1 VLFLPFIG
9 YSNYRVYTQL
19 GVNMYSLLILVTAV
33 STAGLA
39 GGRRLVRSI
48 EGPTVDPGVFVI
60 THIRS
65 CRNGAG
71 YCILGIDC
79 TVDTDFVKDDSGGDC
94 NSLGTAFSPQAKF
107 VCCKVNPANFEV
119 PATQNLDAV
128 VLEQNS
134 VAPSTTTTTTTTT
147 PTPTTSIVTE
157 IVTEIQ
163 TQTELFTK
171 VEAMT
176 EVYTE
181 IVTELVTQ
189 YNTTDTNTSESE
201 MAETSTS
208 QDTESTSAPNNE
220 TMKQDPETSG

>member
-1 VLFLPFIG
+1 
-9 YSNYRVYTQL
+9 
-19 GVNMYSLLILVTAV
+19 MYSLLILVTAAV

-107 VCCKVNPANFEV
+107 VCCKVNPANFEA

-134 VAPSTTTTTTTTT
+134 VAPSTTTTTTTTTT

-189 YNTTDTNTSESE
+189 DNTTNETTSESD

-208 QDTESTSAPNNE
+208 QETESTSASNNE
-220 TMKQDPETSG
+220 TMKLDPETTG